1 MTVMA
6 AFRIVPVV
14 DVKRGLAV
22 HAIKGQRDAYVPV
35 TCGWCKDGDIVS
47 LVKGYKEIFGFHD
60 LYVADL
66 DAIMTGK
73 PNKAVYKEI
82 LAQVDGEVM
91 IDVGITSIAGFR
103 AIASAGF
110 KSVILGTESIP
121 SVSLLARIIK
131 ENEHATIVSLDVKD
145 GAVLSPIKQ
154 LAGTGIQ
161 DAFQAIES
169 LGPAAIIFLDMSGVG
184 ARTGI
189 NPVAK
194 ELVGKARIPLYL
206 GGGVRAAPDVLE
218 ARAAGFAGVLVATSL
233 QAGLISPDEA
243 ARLVA

>member
-14 DVKRGLAV
+14 DVKHGLAV
-22 HAIKGQRDAYVPV
+22 HAIKGQRDAYAPV
-35 TCGWCKDGDIVS
+35 NCGWCKDGDVVS
-47 LVKGYKEIFGFHD
+47 LVKGYKEIFGLHD

-66 DAIMTGK
+66 DAIMAGK
-73 PNKAVYKEI
+73 PSTAVYKEI
-82 LAQVDGEVM
+82 LAIVDGEVM
-91 IDVGITSIAGFR
+91 IDAGITSIAGFR
-103 AIASAGF
+103 TIASAGF
-110 KSVILGTESIP
+110 ESVIIGTESIP

-131 ENEHATIVSLDVKD
+131 QNEHATIVSLDIKD
-145 GAVLSPIKQ
+145 GAVLSPVKQ
-154 LAGTGIQ
+154 LAGTRILE
-161 DAFQAIES
+161 AFRALEG

-194 ELVGKARIPLYL
+194 ELASNASIPLFL
-206 GGGVRAAPDVLE
+206 GGGVGSASDILD
-218 ARAAGFAGVLVATSL
+218 ARASGFVGVLVATAL